1 MRHER
6 LYYTPTELAAAAPRT
21 VWWPAVSIALLC
33 PFAAVA
39 PVSLVT
45 GMNLYLLLLVGIVWL
60 GGRKSPEAPFL
71 WAMLPFVLLL
81 AVGLVAGV
89 GAPRYLY
96 LKDAWYFTNPAT
108 IIALGYL
115 FHRILGDT
123 MRGLRAFVVAGLLVA
138 IPHLLK
144 FAINPQILTEEATQ
158 IRTVAGTGYF
168 PAAAALLLLVGWWG
182 AWRDGLRLP
191 QWLAATAAT
200 LCLASVVLSFS
211 RTLAVVVVLGAL
223 AALGYFARR
232 EWLRVGGLVLAAAF
246 GLGVLQST
254 VDTSSV
260 QSKRTFLGKLARSME
275 EMDVQEFRSTAA
287 INDNFR
293 GYETSRALAT
303 WRAGTPAQLVFGR
316 GFGAQVDLGIF
327 QNLSGTPGGAV
338 RFIPILHNGY
348 MFLLVKTG
356 LAGVAAYLAA
366 LAGFYLAGRRAARG
380 GPGAP
385 VREGRALQACAIV
398 MLVTTWVI
406 AGAFNKFGMFAFL
419 MLMGY
424 LLAAVSG
431 PHAAPAARTPIGSS
445 PPTRA

>member
-6 LYYTPTELAAAAPRT
+6 LYYTPAELASAAPRT

-158 IRTVAGTGYF
+158 IRTAAG
-168 PAAAALLLLVGWWG
+168 
-182 AWRDGLRLP
+182 
-191 QWLAATAAT
+191 
-200 LCLASVVLSFS
+200 
-211 RTLAVVVVLGAL
+211 
-223 AALGYFARR
+223 
-232 EWLRVGGLVLAAAF
+232 
-246 GLGVLQST
+246 
-254 VDTSSV
+254 
-260 QSKRTFLGKLARSME
+260 K
-275 EMDVQEFRSTAA
+275 
-287 INDNFR
+287 
-293 GYETSRALAT
+293 
-303 WRAGTPAQLVFGR
+303 
-316 GFGAQVDLGIF
+316 
-327 QNLSGTPGGAV
+327 
-338 RFIPILHNGY
+338 
-348 MFLLVKTG
+348 
-356 LAGVAAYLAA
+356 
-366 LAGFYLAGRRAARG
+366 
-380 GPGAP
+380 
-385 VREGRALQACAIV
+385 
-398 MLVTTWVI
+398 
-406 AGAFNKFGMFAFL
+406 
-419 MLMGY
+419 
-424 LLAAVSG
+424 
-431 PHAAPAARTPIGSS
+431 
-445 PPTRA
+445 